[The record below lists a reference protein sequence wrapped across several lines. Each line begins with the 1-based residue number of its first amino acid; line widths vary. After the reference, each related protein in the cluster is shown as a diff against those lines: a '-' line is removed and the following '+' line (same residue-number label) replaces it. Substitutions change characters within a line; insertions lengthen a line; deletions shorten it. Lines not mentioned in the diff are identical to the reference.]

1 MIRAGCHY
9 LHFSNAYRQRLR
21 GQLSVDAAMPSAG
34 SILGDLARHV
44 GPLRIERFGGVLT
57 TWEIVHHRPGRLRL
71 RHPALRG
78 EPIAALRVR
87 DAILNSPGVTEC
99 TVRPVTGSVLI
110 RFDADST
117 SASNLL
123 RILDHARHAPAVA
136 PAEQTRQVSPA
147 GLKLATSS
155 LVLAVAGETTAPFLL
170 PVCAVL
176 LVGSNLTTFR
186 AALRQLLRGQLGLPV
201 LYTTIVAATLASGQF
216 IASATMNLMLTFWGS
231 ALRDRVDKRRRRLL
245 GQIAQQPRFVR
256 LAMPDHDGNHVEI
269 MVDDLKSNDKV
280 LVSAGERIP
289 ADGQVKQG
297 HAARRRAAGAGN

>member
-1 MIRAGCHY
+1 MVANRALNPSLSSRVEVSWTDGMVRLRDDVLFGARLADLGVVFLRHVFALFEVAWVEVDDEQKTAAIGY
-9 LHFSNAYRQRLR
+9 DSGRLSLPAFLERLSAALR

-110 RFDADST
+110 RFDPDST

-123 RILDHARHAPAVA
+123 RILDHARHA
-136 PAEQTRQVSPA
+136 A
-147 GLKLATSS
+147 GSCS
-155 LVLAVAGETTAPFLL
+155 G
-170 PVCAVL
+170 
-176 LVGSNLTTFR
+176 R
-186 AALRQLLRGQLGLPV
+186 ADTPGQ
-201 LYTTIVAATLASGQF
+201 S
-216 IASATMNLMLTFWGS
+216 
-231 ALRDRVDKRRRRLL
+231 RRLE
-245 GQIAQQPRFVR
+245 AR
-256 LAMPDHDGNHVEI
+256 HVI
-269 MVDDLKSNDKV
+269 V
-280 LVSAGERIP
+280 GT
-289 ADGQVKQG
+289 GG
-297 HAARRRAAGAGN
+297 RR